1 MKDVKFFICEHCG
14 NIITM
19 VEDKGVPVM
28 CCGQK
33 MTQMEVK
40 TEDGGFEKHVP
51 VITVDGKNVK
61 VDVGSVAHPMLP
73 EHSIRWICVQTDKG
87 ISIKYLEV
95 GAAPAATFALADDE
109 KLIAVYEFCNIHGLW
124 KAEA

>member
-1 MKDVKFFICEHCG
+1 MEQKFYVCAHCG
-14 NIITM
+14 NIIAY
-19 VEDKGVPVM
+19 VKNSGVPVM

-33 MTQMEVK
+33 MTEMEVK
-40 TEDGGFEKHVP
+40 TQDGGFEKHVP

-87 ISIKYLEV
+87 FAIKYLEV
-95 GAAPAATFALADDE
+95 GAAPSATFALADDE
-109 KLIAVYEFCNIHGLW
+109 KLVAVYEFCNIHGLW

>member
-1 MKDVKFFICEHCG
+1 MAEIKFYVCEHCG
-14 NIITM
+14 NIITK

-33 MTQMEVK
+33 MTEMDVK
-40 TEDGGFEKHVP
+40 TQDGGFEKHVP
-51 VITVDGKNVK
+51 VITVDGRNVK

-87 ISIKYLEV
+87 FAIKYLEV
-95 GAAPAATFALADDE
+95 GAAPSATFALADDE
-109 KLIAVYEFCNIHGLW
+109 KLVAVYEFCNIHGLW